1 VLDRL
6 LAVLLAQGLDG
17 EPLATLPL
25 RALTRMT
32 VTSRYPL
39 DDTPPLELF
48 DPADAAQAIGTAEAV
63 LAWVEGLDLP
73 EGDGGERREQ

>member
-1 VLDRL
+1 M
-6 LAVLLAQGLDG
+6 AVLQELGLSTT
-17 EPLATLPL
+17 PLAELPL

-63 LAWVEGLDLP
+63 LDWVEGLDLP
-73 EGDGGERREQ
+73 EGDGGERGEL

>member
-1 VLDRL
+1 M
-6 LAVLLAQGLDG
+6 AVLQELGLATT
-17 EPLATLPL
+17 PLAELPL

-48 DPADAAQAIGTAEAV
+48 DPADAAQAIGTAKAV
-63 LAWVEGLDLP
+63 LTWVEGLDLP

>member
-1 VLDRL
+1 M
-6 LAVLLAQGLDG
+6 AVLQDLGLTTT
-17 EPLATLPL
+17 PLAELPL

-48 DPADAAQAIGTAEAV
+48 DPADAAQAIGTAKAV

-73 EGDGGERREQ
+73 EGDGGESGEP